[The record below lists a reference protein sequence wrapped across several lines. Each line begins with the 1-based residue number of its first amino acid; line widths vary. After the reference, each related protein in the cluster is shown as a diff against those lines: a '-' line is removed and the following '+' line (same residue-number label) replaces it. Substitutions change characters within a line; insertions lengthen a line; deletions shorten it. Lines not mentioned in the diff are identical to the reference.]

1 MHLLRRKQM
10 KERKSLK
17 IFWLR
22 KFYHESE
29 KESEILKTVLW
40 IFTCSY
46 NTTLAFVYIITY
58 YSQEI
63 WKIIFFA
70 RPQFRKG
77 MKITVFIKNKI
88 VCIRCFN
95 LHSFLCSLFWFKHI
109 RDITR
114 ALIYYSQ
121 LINCSCSE

>member
-1 MHLLRRKQM
+1 MYLLRRKQM

-29 KESEILKTVLW
+29 KESEILKTLLW

-46 NTTLAFVYIITY
+46 NTTLAFLYIITY

-63 WKIIFFA
+63 
-70 RPQFRKG
+70 
-77 MKITVFIKNKI
+77 
-88 VCIRCFN
+88 
-95 LHSFLCSLFWFKHI
+95 
-109 RDITR
+109 
-114 ALIYYSQ
+114 
-121 LINCSCSE
+121 